1 MFCCKCSKTMVL
13 LSQPSKVHE
22 MNTYK
27 VDANLAY
34 CLSQAFFFYFFIAES
49 VFLKPA
55 RLCICLFDAVSQ
67 IKCLHELTRALYTF
81 V

>member
-1 MFCCKCSKTMVL
+1 MVL
-13 LSQPSKVHE
+13 LGQPSKVHE
-22 MNTYK
+22 MNTYE

-34 CLSQAFFFYFFIAES
+34 CLSQAFFFIFLAES

-55 RLCICLFDAVSQ
+55 QVCICLFDAVSQ

>member
-1 MFCCKCSKTMVL
+1 MFWCKCSKTMVL

-22 MNTYK
+22 MNTYE

-34 CLSQAFFFYFFIAES
+34 CLSQAFFFCAES

-55 RLCICLFDAVSQ
+55 QVCVCLFDTVSQ
-67 IKCLHELTRALYTF
+67 IKC
-81 V
+81 

>member
-1 MFCCKCSKTMVL
+1 MVL
-13 LSQPSKVHE
+13 LSRPSKVLE
-22 MNTYK
+22 MNTYE

-34 CLSQAFFFYFFIAES
+34 CLSQAFFFFFGES

-55 RLCICLFDAVSQ
+55 QVCICLFDAVSQ
-67 IKCLHELTRALYTF
+67 IKRLHELTRALYTF